1 MKDTLP
7 PPSSLLVESLK
18 AEGSKKNP
26 ARPSDKGL
34 SRPTLE
40 LLGRGEGRQR
50 PTQGLSRLPSPEKK
64 NKPSCQEAGAAP
76 PSRNPEN
83 QGSLL
88 DCCAP
93 LSSEQTKQDTGQA
106 QERWLD

>member
-40 LLGRGEGRQR
+40 LLGRGERRQR
-50 PTQGLSRLPSPEKK
+50 PTQGLSRQRLLG
-64 NKPSCQEAGAAP
+64 QDGQGA
-76 PSRNPEN
+76 
-83 QGSLL
+83 
-88 DCCAP
+88 
-93 LSSEQTKQDTGQA
+93 
-106 QERWLD
+106 